1 MAKKEI
7 YTAYAE
13 LMEAKREIEEQI
25 EALKGDVIAKMKKE
39 SLLEVDHEKGKF
51 YFRTTRKWEYPEV
64 VKDLESKMKLE
75 KAKAEEKG
83 TAKLLSETESLVF
96 TKAK

>member
-1 MAKKEI
+1 MTKKDV
-7 YTAYAE
+7 YTEYAE
-13 LMEAKREIEEQI
+13 LMEAKRAIEEKI
-25 EALKGDVIAKMKKE
+25 EVLKIEVIAKMKKE

-51 YFRTTRKWEYPEV
+51 YFRTIRKWEYPEV
-64 VKDLESKMKLE
+64 VKDLEAKVKLE